1 VTEFNDITSNQENPK
16 DLVEVWGIEA
26 ELTVCPRCDWNFLV
40 PKGSLPQVCPHCFGA
55 NLALVT
61 GETDSPVQEKLPY
74 TGSPELYLPFRLD
87 GESLA
92 RRIEHFARSIR
103 FAPVDLTAQ
112 NIKSR
117 LKRIYFPMWLVDV
130 EVQAN
135 WQAEAGFDY
144 EVVSHQDRFD
154 ETRGGW
160 RSQEVKENRVRW
172 EPRLGRLRR
181 SYQNI
186 VAPAME
192 EDAKIKSELGSYN
205 LASAKPYDREAA
217 TQAFVRLPDRSQEDS
232 WPSAVPALQTAAAE
246 ECRQA
251 CGSEHSR
258 DFRWSPE
265 FLSKN
270 WTLLL
275 LPMFTSYYLDDDR
288 VPQPLYIHGLT
299 GKVSGTK
306 RASMKRGQRAAL
318 IILGVAVGI
327 FLLSLILAGVGFFA
341 PPLLLIGSIGMVLA
355 VLVGLGA
362 ILPIAIVWNFN
373 RSQNPTSPINPNLR

>member
-1 VTEFNDITSNQENPK
+1 MTEINDNSSNQENLS
-16 DLVEVWGIEA
+16 DLAEGWGMEF
-26 ELTVCPRCDWNFLV
+26 ELTVCPRCDWNYLV
-40 PKGSLPQVCPHCFGA
+40 PKGILSQVCPHCFGA

-61 GETDSPVQEKLPY
+61 GDGDAPVQEKLPY

-103 FAPVDLTAQ
+103 FAPADLTAQ
-112 NIKSR
+112 NLKSR
-117 LKRIYFPMWLVDV
+117 LKRVYFPMWLVDV
-130 EVQAN
+130 EVQAS

-181 SYQNI
+181 SYQNTA
-186 VAPAME
+186 APAVE
-192 EDAKIKSELGSYN
+192 QDAKIKSGLGQYD
-205 LASAKPYDREAA
+205 LAKAIPYDREAA
-217 TQAFVRLPDRSQEDS
+217 IEAFVRLPDRSQDDA
-232 WPSAVPALQTAAAE
+232 WPSAVPALQQAAAE
-246 ECRQA
+246 ECRRA
-251 CGSEHSR
+251 CGSEHTR

-275 LPMFTSYYLDDDR
+275 LPIFTSYYLDDDR
-288 VPQPLYIHGLT
+288 VPQPLYIHGQT
-299 GKVSGTK
+299 GKMSGTK

-327 FLLSLILAGVGFFA
+327 FLLSLILTGVGFFA
-341 PPLLLIGSIGMVLA
+341 PPLLVIGSIGMVLA

-362 ILPIAIVWNFN
+362 ILPIAIVWSFN
-373 RSQNPTSPINPNLR
+373 RSQ